1 MRVLNLNLKL
11 ELFWMGTAGA
21 RLDDLFTW
29 IPCRI
34 VMVTLPLVS
43 QPWSRWIELVRAAEN
58 DGAPDPS
65 PNAGRSEASFA
76 HCAGIRLGGR
86 NRYGTNWVD
95 KPILAENCPSPNRTA
110 IVRVLNLNLKL
121 ELFWLLGV
129 ILIW

>member
-1 MRVLNLNLKL
+1 
-11 ELFWMGTAGA
+11 MGTAGA
-21 RLDDLFTW
+21 RLDDLLTW

-34 VMVTLPLVS
+34 VMVTLPLVA
-43 QPWSRWIELVRAAEN
+43 QPWSQWFEFVRAAER

-86 NRYGTNWVD
+86 NRYGANWVN
-95 KPILAENCPSPNRTA
+95 KPILAENCPPPDRTA
-110 IVRVLNLNLKL
+110 IMRVLNLNLKL